1 MALPALVLLA
11 LVAFAAA
18 LLWAPQTGRAAALH
32 LILTVGAMPLIF
44 GAMSHFIPVLTRTR
58 TATSGLLGIP
68 VLALAGGTL
77 VVGALS
83 LPGLFWGRYAGAL
96 LALTA
101 AGALLAWSRRRR
113 AGMLGRPHPCLAWY
127 DAALACLVLALLAIL
142 ASAVWPQQ
150 TIAFYRLHLH
160 LNTLGFIGLTA
171 VSTLAVLL
179 PTVAG
184 RPDPQ
189 VGPRLRRD
197 LPWAIAGTLLVAV
210 GSAWFGPLAWIG
222 GALWAVPLLR
232 LGASWLQLYR
242 AEILALHGAAPL
254 LAAALAGLAL
264 SMMLGAAAPITVAP
278 LTAAGWLRPTEP
290 ALAFVSGFMLPLVS
304 GAASQLLPVW
314 LRPGVQRSWHT
325 KLRDSLGRYGGVRA
339 ALFCLGGIAAGTG
352 HEWGLLL
359 GAATLIWFLL
369 QAGVALL
376 QAFIFQKRNP
386 S

>member
-11 LVAFAAA
+11 LVSFAAA
-18 LLWAPQTGRAAALH
+18 LLWAPHAGRPAALH
-32 LILTVGAMPLIF
+32 LILAVGAMPLIF

-58 TATSGLLGIP
+58 IASTGLLGLP
-68 VLALAGGTL
+68 VLALAGGAL
-77 VVGALS
+77 AVGALS

-96 LALTA
+96 LALAA

-113 AGMLGRPHPCLAWY
+113 AAMLGRPHPCLAWY
-127 DAALACLVLALLAIL
+127 DAALACLVLALFAIL
-142 ASAVWPQQ
+142 ASAIWPQQ
-150 TIAFYRLHLH
+150 TIALHRLHLH
-160 LNTLGFIGLTA
+160 LNTLGFVGLTA

-189 VGPRLRRD
+189 VGPRLARD
-197 LPWAIAGTLLVAV
+197 LPWALAGTLLVAA
-210 GSAWFGPLAWIG
+210 GAAWFGPLAWIG
-222 GALWAVPLLR
+222 SALWAIALVR
-232 LGASWLQLYR
+232 LGASWLRLYR

-254 LAAALAGLAL
+254 LAAALLGLAL
-264 SMMLGAAAPITVAP
+264 SMAFGAMSSIP
-278 LTAAGWLRPTEP
+278 AAGALRATEP

-314 LRPGVQRSWHT
+314 LRPGVQSSWHAT
-325 KLRDSLGRYGGVRA
+325 LRDSLGRYGGVRA
-339 ALFCLGGIAAGTG
+339 VLFCLGGIAAGTG

-369 QAGVALL
+369 QAGAALL
-376 QAFIFQKRNP
+376 QAFVIQKRNP

>member
-1 MALPALVLLA
+1 MLPAQVFLA

-18 LLWAPQTGRAAALH
+18 LLWAPHAGRAAALH
-32 LILTVGAMPLIF
+32 LILAVGAMPLIF

-58 TATSGLLGIP
+58 AAAAGLFSIP
-68 VLALAGGTL
+68 VLALAGGAL

-83 LPGLFWGRYAGAL
+83 MPGLYWGRYAGAL

-113 AGMLGRPHPCLAWY
+113 AGMLGRPHPGLAWY

-142 ASAVWPQQ
+142 AGAVWPQQ
-150 TIAFYRLHLH
+150 AIALHHLHLH
-160 LNTLGFIGLTA
+160 LNTLGFVGLTA

-197 LPWAIAGTLLVAV
+197 LPWATAGTLLVAI
-210 GSAWFGPLAWIG
+210 GAAWFGPLAWIG
-222 GALWAVPLLR
+222 AALWAVPLVR
-232 LGASWLQLYR
+232 IGASWLRLYR

-254 LAAALAGLAL
+254 LAAALAGFAL
-264 SMMLGAAAPITVAP
+264 SLVFGAMAPLAAAGGFRATQ
-278 LTAAGWLRPTEP
+278 P
-290 ALAFVSGFMLPLVS
+290 ALAFVGGFMLPLVS

-314 LRPGVQRSWHT
+314 LRPGIQSDWHAR
-325 KLRDSLGRYGGVRA
+325 LRARLGRYGGVRA
-339 ALFCLGGIAAGTG
+339 VLFCLGGIAAGLG
-352 HEWGLLL
+352 REWGLLL

-369 QAGVALL
+369 QAGAALL
-376 QAFIFQKRNP
+376 QAFVIQRRNL

>member
-1 MALPALVLLA
+1 MPALVLLA
-11 LVAFAAA
+11 LAAFAAA
-18 LLWAPQTGRAAALH
+18 LLWSPHAGRAAALH
-32 LILTVGAMPLIF
+32 LLLAVGAMPLIF

-58 TATSGLLGIP
+58 TAPPGLLSLPI
-68 VLALAGGTL
+68 LALAGGAL

-83 LPGLFWGRYAGAL
+83 LPDLFWGRYAGAL
-96 LALTA
+96 LAVA
-101 AGALLAWSRRRR
+101 AASALLAWSRRRR

-127 DAALACLVLALLAIL
+127 EAALACLVLALLAIL
-142 ASAVWPQQ
+142 ASAIWPQQ
-150 TIAFYRLHLH
+150 TIALHRLHLH
-160 LNTLGFIGLTA
+160 LNTLGFVGMTA

-197 LPWAIAGTLLVAV
+197 LPWAVAGTLLVAI
-210 GSAWFGPLAWIG
+210 GSAWLGPLAWIG
-222 GALWAVPLLR
+222 GALWAVPLVR
-232 LGASWLQLYR
+232 LGASWLRLYR

-264 SMMLGAAAPITVAP
+264 SMLLGAMNSVPP
-278 LTAAGWLRPTEP
+278 AGAFRATEP
-290 ALAFVSGFMLPLVS
+290 ALAFVAGFMLPLVS

-314 LRPGVQRSWHT
+314 LRPGVQSDWHA

-339 ALFCLGGIAAGTG
+339 VLFFTGGLVAGLG
-352 HEWGLLL
+352 HPWGLLL

-369 QAGVALL
+369 QASAALL
-376 QAFIFQKRNP
+376 QSGLFQKRNP

>member
-1 MALPALVLLA
+1 MLPAQVFIA

-18 LLWAPQTGRAAALH
+18 LLWAPHAGRAAVLH
-32 LILTVGAMPLIF
+32 LILAVGAMPLIF

-58 TATSGLLGIP
+58 AAPAGLLGIP
-68 VLALAGGTL
+68 VLALAGGAL

-83 LPGLFWGRYAGAL
+83 MPGLYWGRYAGAL

-113 AGMLGRPHPCLAWY
+113 AGMLGRPHPGLAWY
-127 DAALACLVLALLAIL
+127 DAALICLVLALLAIL

-150 TIAFYRLHLH
+150 AIALHRFHLH
-160 LNTLGFIGLTA
+160 LNTLGFVGLTA

-197 LPWAIAGTLLVAV
+197 LPWATAGTLLVAI
-210 GSAWFGPLAWIG
+210 GAAWFGPLAWIG
-222 GALWAVPLLR
+222 AALWAVPLVR
-232 LGASWLQLYR
+232 LGASWLRLYR

-254 LAAALAGLAL
+254 LAAALAGFSL
-264 SMMLGAAAPITVAP
+264 SMIFGAAAPITVAP
-278 LTAAGWLRPTEP
+278 LAAEGGFRATQP
-290 ALAFVSGFMLPLVS
+290 ALVFVGGFMLPLVS
-304 GAASQLLPVW
+304 GTASQLLPVW
-314 LRPGVQRSWHT
+314 LRPGIQNDWHAR
-325 KLRDSLGRYGGVRA
+325 LRARLGRYGGVRA
-339 ALFCLGGIAAGTG
+339 VLFCLGGIAAGLSR
-352 HEWGLLL
+352 EWGLLL

-369 QAGVALL
+369 QAAAALL
-376 QAFIFQKRNP
+376 QAFVIQKRSP

>member
-32 LILTVGAMPLIF
+32 LILAVGAMPLIF

-68 VLALAGGTL
+68 VLALAGGAL

-101 AGALLAWSRRRR
+101 AGALLVWSRRRR

-127 DAALACLVLALLAIL
+127 DAALACLVVALLAIL

-150 TIAFYRLHLH
+150 TIALHRLHLH
-160 LNTLGFIGLTA
+160 LNTLGFVGLTA

-197 LPWAIAGTLLVAV
+197 LPWALAGTLLVAV

-222 GALWAVPLLR
+222 GVLWAVPLVR
-232 LGASWLQLYR
+232 LGASWLRLYR

-264 SMMLGAAAPITVAP
+264 STVFGAINFIP
-278 LTAAGWLRPTEP
+278 AAGAFRATEP

-314 LRPGVQRSWHT
+314 LRPGVQSSWHAE
-325 KLRDSLGRYGGVRA
+325 LRDSLGRYGGARA
-339 ALFCLGGIAAGTG
+339 VLFCLGGIAAGMG
-352 HEWGLLL
+352 HQWGLLL

-369 QAGVALL
+369 QAGAALL